1 MGVSFA
7 ETQSMRNV
15 VVLGSTGSVGKSA
28 LEVIEHFPDS
38 FRVTGLMANS
48 SVEELAAQALKYN
61 ARAVAAADDSK
72 LGELRELLAGS
83 DIQVL
88 SREEA
93 LGSMVGA
100 DDTDVVLSAIVGVAG
115 LAPAMAAIRA
125 GKILAVANKEPLVA
139 AGPLLMAAAREHGA
153 TIVPVDSE
161 HSAIFQALRAGKA
174 EEVRTILLTG
184 SGGPF
189 RERPLDTF
197 DRITPAQALDHP
209 TWDMGPKITIDS
221 ATMMNKALEIVE
233 AVHLFDVP
241 PEKIRVV
248 LHPQS
253 IVHSMVEFCDGS
265 VVAQM
270 SPPDMKLP
278 VLFALSYPERL
289 PYEEV
294 RFRIGDF
301 RTLSFMDPDLDR
313 YPALALGFSA
323 AREGG
328 LAGAVLNA
336 ANEVAVSAFLNERI
350 PFLRITEIVGEV
362 LHRHERRNDPAL
374 PDVLRADR
382 WARAE
387 VETCLTR

>member
-1 MGVSFA
+1 
-7 ETQSMRNV
+7 MRNV